1 MLLKDME
8 RNSAVFIDT
17 NIFLY
22 SISSHPVYGDP
33 CKEFLKRVERNEL
46 NGKTSVIVL
55 NELLHKLV
63 LGEVSKKS
71 KITLS
76 QTFDYIKKKP
86 DVLSTLEAYD
96 LVDKIEKIQN
106 LAVLEVAP
114 AIFTSAREYM
124 KKFKLMSNDALHAT
138 TMKFYGIKN
147 IATNDADF
155 ERVDFLKVWRP

>member
-1 MLLKDME
+1 M
-8 RNSAVFIDT
+8 
-17 NIFLY
+17 
-22 SISSHPVYGDP
+22 
-33 CKEFLKRVERNEL
+33 
-46 NGKTSVIVL
+46 
-55 NELLHKLV
+55 
-63 LGEVSKKS
+63 
-71 KITLS
+71 
-76 QTFDYIKKKP
+76 
-86 DVLSTLEAYD
+86 
-96 LVDKIEKIQN
+96 DKIEKIQN